1 MKTPLKYAAIA
12 VGGLVV
18 LLGAGAV
25 GLYAWSNGELTT
37 TVDDPTHPFTAPTDS
52 ASIARGEHVMK
63 ALAKCADC
71 HGEDYG
77 GRTMVDNGPIGRLSG
92 PNITTGRGG
101 KLAGMSD
108 ADIERAIRHGVAKDG
123 RRLVLM
129 PSHEYQLLSD
139 EDVGVLIAYLRTVA
153 PVDRELPPNRIGPL
167 ARVLFA
173 TGKMPLFPANSV
185 THRDEVVASVTPD
198 STVEYGRYLAS
209 GGCSGC
215 HAANFSGGPIGG
227 APPDWPHASNLTP
240 TGLAAYDYEAFV
252 HALTTGTRPDGTT
265 LHPVMPVGATK
276 LMTPVEMTAIWKYLQ
291 TVPAAETGTR

>member
-1 MKTPLKYAAIA
+1 MKRILRLAAVA
-12 VGGLVV
+12 AGGLV
-18 LLGAGAV
+18 LLIGAGTV
-25 GLYAWSNGELTT
+25 GLYAWTNGELTA
-37 TVDDPTHPFTAPTDS
+37 TVADPTHPFTAPTDS
-52 ASIARGEHVMK
+52 ASVARGEHVMK

-71 HGEDYG
+71 HGDDYG
-77 GRTMVDNGPIGRLSG
+77 GRTMVDDAAIGRLSG

-101 KLAGMSD
+101 VLAGMTD
-108 ADIERAIRHGVAKDG
+108 ADLERAIRHGVAKDG

-153 PVDRELPPNRIGPL
+153 AVDREIPPNRVGPL
-167 ARVLFA
+167 ARALYA
-173 TGKMPLFPANSV
+173 AGKMPLFPADAV
-185 THRDEVVASVTPD
+185 THGNELVASVTPD

-215 HAANFSGGPIGG
+215 HAQNFSGGPIGG

-240 TGLAAYDYEAFV
+240 TGLAGYDYAAFV
-252 HALTTGTRPDGTT
+252 KVLTDGTRPDGTT
-265 LHPVMPVGATK
+265 LHPVMPVQATK

-291 TVPAAETGTR
+291 TVPAAEAGTR